1 MRSKSTNIFLAFCRL
16 EELMDMAQNGNF
28 GFPPYFSGLGI
39 DIKLDIVAIDH
50 YDGVISTSNYT

>member
-1 MRSKSTNIFLAFCRL
+1 MEMT
-16 EELMDMAQNGNF
+16 QNGNF

-50 YDGVISTSNYT
+50 YDGVISTSDKKYEMN